1 MCAKGEVDVVSG
13 TTTTGPVDDE
23 HRAIVYIVIW
33 TLFVS
38 LCCSIYPALRAAAAD
53 PVEAIRDE

>member
-1 MCAKGEVDVVSG
+1 VDYG
-13 TTTTGPVDDE
+13 
-23 HRAIVYIVIW
+23 AIVYIVVW

-38 LCCSIYPALRAAAAD
+38 LCCSIYPALRAAAAN